1 MLWLSKKRSAVV
13 MLLRILFL
21 VVIAFAFTA
30 GRPPASATSVSNS
43 QAAIDA
49 VQDQRISELD
59 RRVQNHETTDDK
71 RVQELTNQYQL
82 ISQLVSEMRG
92 EERGLFVLLGM
103 LQLFAIVVQ
112 LRGKRMRREDS
123 EGD

>member
-1 MLWLSKKRSAVV
+1 MLFPSKRSAVILV
-13 MLLRILFL
+13 LRILFL
-21 VVIAFAFTA
+21 VVIAVGFAS
-30 GRPPASATSVSNS
+30 GRPPARAETVS
-43 QAAIDA
+43 QAAVDA
-49 VQDQRISELD
+49 VQNQRIDDLD
-59 RRVQNHETTDDK
+59 RRVEAHENTDDK

-112 LRGKRMRREDS
+112 LRWKRVRRDDN
-123 EGD
+123 EGE